1 MPEVKNIILDLG
13 GVIINLDIP
22 ATISEFNKIS
32 AVPFEDL
39 YTQAQQTEF
48 FNQFDKG
55 EISDFDFFNRIREHI
70 RHTGRDEDLLYA
82 WNAMLLDIPA
92 KRLELL
98 VKLKQKYNTF
108 LLSNTNETHIEAFEK
123 ELYLRH
129 GVKNF
134 NDYFD
139 HVYYSC
145 RTGMRKP
152 DKEIFE
158 MVLRKNKLD
167 PAETIFIDDSVQ
179 HVQGAGQCGI
189 KAYLLPKGMELEDLV
204 KQLGLL

>member
-1 MPEVKNIILDLG
+1 MPVKNIILDLG

-22 ATISEFNKIS
+22 ATVNEFNRIS
-32 AVPFEDL
+32 AIPFEDL
-39 YTQAQQTEF
+39 YTQFQQVEL
-48 FNQFDKG
+48 FNLFDKG
-55 EISDFDFFNRIREHI
+55 LISDFDFFTRVKELI
-70 RHTGRDEDLLYA
+70 RHQGEDEELLRA
-82 WNAMLLDIPA
+82 WNAMLLDVPA
-92 KRLELL
+92 GRLELL

-108 LLSNTNETHIEAFEK
+108 LLSNTNETHIESFERD
-123 ELYLRH
+123 LYLRH

-139 HVYYSC
+139 EVYYSC
-145 RTGMRKP
+145 RTGLRKP

-158 MVLRKNKLD
+158 MVLSKNKLD

-189 KAYLLPKGMELEDLV
+189 RAYLLPKGMELEKLV
-204 KQLGLL
+204 KELHLL